1 MKIAVIGCGYLGS
14 AAAARYTQEGHAV
27 TATTRR
33 PERLKQL
40 SEVAQK
46 AALYFGK
53 DEEELRLLVEAN
65 ELILVTIGA
74 DSPDHYEAA
83 YLQTARMMRHLA
95 TTHKMRRRLI
105 YTSSASV
112 YGDHHGYWVDEASE
126 LRSQTDQGKVLIQ
139 AESLYL
145 SLQDLGWH
153 VAILRLAEI
162 YGPGRELVD
171 KVRKGVSHSDS
182 FTNMI
187 HRDDAAAAI
196 VYLSQQDLQG
206 IFNLADDDHPTR
218 QELAEQVSTQQGLSV
233 PTPPEGVMQRT
244 HSGNKR
250 VSNHKIKSVGF
261 TFQYPHRIVSSLLP

>member
-1 MKIAVIGCGYLGS
+1 MRIAVIGCGYLGS
-14 AAAARYTQEGHAV
+14 AAAALWTRQGHAV

-40 SEVAQK
+40 AQVAQK
-46 AALYFGK
+46 AVLYFGK

-65 ELILVTIGA
+65 DLILVSIGA
-74 DSPDHYEAA
+74 DSPDHYETA

-95 TTHKMRRRLI
+95 TTRKIQKRLI

-126 LRSQTDQGKVLIQ
+126 LRATSDQGKILIQ

-162 YGPGRELVD
+162 YGPEREIVD
-171 KVRKGVSHSDS
+171 KVRRGIGHPEY
-182 FTNMI
+182 FTNMV

-196 VYLSQQDLQG
+196 VYLCQQDLQG

-218 QELAEQVSTQQGLSV
+218 REMAEQVSAQHGIAV
-233 PTPPEGVMQRT
+233 APPEATMQRAY
-244 HSGNKR
+244 SGNKR
-250 VSNHKIKSVGF
+250 ISNHKVKSVGF
-261 TFQYPHRIVSSLLP
+261 AFQYPHRVIGSLQS

>member
-1 MKIAVIGCGYLGS
+1 MRIAVIGCGYLGS
-14 AAAARYTQEGHAV
+14 AAAALYTQAGHAV

-40 SEVAQK
+40 SGVAQK

-53 DEEELRLLVEAN
+53 DEEELGLLVEAN
-65 ELILVTIGA
+65 DLILVTIGA

-95 TTHKMRRRLI
+95 TTRKIRRRLI

-162 YGPGRELVD
+162 YGPGRELTD
-171 KVRKGVSHSDS
+171 KARRGVGHPEF

-196 VYLSQQDLQG
+196 AYLSQQDLQG

-218 QELAEQVSTQQGLSV
+218 QELAEQVSTQQGLSA
-233 PTPPEGVMQRT
+233 PTPPEGIIQRL

-250 VSNHKIKSVGF
+250 VSNHKVKSVGF